1 MGPMIWDE
9 TFPENCQVE
18 ENSAVSQPFGQ
29 VCVMDEATFQAF
41 YQRMA
46 RPLRS
51 YILRVC
57 RDPTLTDDFLQE
69 SFYRFLRA
77 PSLRKDESRW
87 KAYLYQIATHLIT
100 DHWRQSKREPAR
112 APKTGPDEDE
122 KNLCFVEDK
131 GSDVVLSCDLRRI
144 FQKLKPLER
153 ELLWLAYVEGM
164 EHREIAGILRL
175 KEKSVRV
182 LLFRARQKLA
192 RILRQRGLGAEVKR

>member
-1 MGPMIWDE
+1 MIWDE

-41 YQRMA
+41 YQSMA

-100 DHWRQSKREPAR
+100 DHWRQSKRAPGR
-112 APKTGPDEDE
+112 APKTGPDENGE
-122 KNLCFVEDK
+122 NVFFVENK
-131 GSDVVLSCDLRRI
+131 ENGVILSCDLRRI
-144 FQKLKPLER
+144 FQGLKPLER
-153 ELLWLAYVEGM
+153 ELLWLAYVEGA

-192 RILRQRGLGAEVKR
+192 RILRKRGLGVELK